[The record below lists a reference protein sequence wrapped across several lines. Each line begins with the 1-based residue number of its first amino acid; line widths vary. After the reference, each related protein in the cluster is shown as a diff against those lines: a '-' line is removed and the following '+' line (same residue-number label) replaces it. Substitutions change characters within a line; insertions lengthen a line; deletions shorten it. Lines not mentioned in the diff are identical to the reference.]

1 MNTLGKNARNAE
13 VLVRNLSA
21 NEKNEVLLKVAEAL
35 TENADTLTAAN
46 TLDVENGRKNNMPEA
61 LVDRLLLTGD
71 RIRGMAE
78 GLRQVAALEDP
89 VGEVLGMKK
98 RPNGLMIGQKRVPL
112 GVIGIIY
119 EARPNVTADAFA
131 LCFKTGN
138 VVILKGGSDAIHSN
152 EAIVKC
158 IREVL
163 REQGITEDAIQ
174 LITDT
179 SRETTAEFMKMNQYV
194 DVLIPRGGR
203 GLIKAVVENST
214 IPVIETGTG
223 NCHIYVDATADLQMA
238 ADIIMNAKTQR
249 VGVCNACES
258 VLVHKKVKDEFLPV
272 LARRLQEKQ
281 VEIRADEVACELI
294 PGAVHATEEDWG
306 REYLDY
312 ILSLKVVSSV
322 EEAISHINQYNTG
335 HSEAII
341 TNNYEHAQKFL
352 DQVDAAAVYVNAST
366 RFTDG
371 FEFGFGAEIGISTC
385 KGTYGITGTYH
396 YQIYYLWKRTNSSV
410 SLIFCK
416 RCAILKISFELQK

>member
-1 MNTLGKNARNAE
+1 MNEMLNTLGKNARNAE

-46 TLDVENGRKNNMPEA
+46 ALDVENGRKNNMPEA

-223 NCHIYVDATADLQMA
+223 NCHIYVDETADLQMA

-258 VLVHKKVKDEFLPV
+258 VLVHEKVKDEFLPV

-281 VEIRADEVACELI
+281 VEIRADEAACELI

-371 FEFGFGAEIGISTC
+371 FEFGFGAEIGISTQNLHARGPMGLLALTTT
-385 KGTYGITGTYH
+385 KYIIYGNG
-396 YQIYYLWKRTNSSV
+396 QIRP
-410 SLIFCK
+410 
-416 RCAILKISFELQK
+416 

>member
-1 MNTLGKNARNAE
+1 MNEMLNTLGKNARNAE

-46 TLDVENGRKNNMPEA
+46 ALDVENGRKNNMPEA

-163 REQGITEDAIQ
+163 QEQGITEDAIQ

-194 DVLIPRGGR
+194 DVLIPRGGG

-223 NCHIYVDATADLQMA
+223 NCHIYVDETADLQMA

-371 FEFGFGAEIGISTC
+371 FEFGFGAEIGISTQ
-385 KGTYGITGTYH
+385 KLHARGPMGLLALTTTKYIIYGNG
-396 YQIYYLWKRTNSSV
+396 QIRP
-410 SLIFCK
+410 
-416 RCAILKISFELQK
+416 

>member
-1 MNTLGKNARNAE
+1 MNEMLNTLGKNARNAE

-46 TLDVENGRKNNMPEA
+46 ALDVENGIKNNMPEA

-163 REQGITEDAIQ
+163 QEQGITEDAIQ

-203 GLIKAVVENST
+203 ELIKAVVENST

-223 NCHIYVDATADLQMA
+223 NCHTYVDETADLQMA

-258 VLVHKKVKDEFLPV
+258 VLVHEKVKDEFLPV
-272 LARRLQEKQ
+272 LARRLQEKR
-281 VEIRADEVACELI
+281 VEIRADEAACELI
-294 PGAVHATEEDWG
+294 PGAVQATEEDWG

-371 FEFGFGAEIGISTC
+371 FEFGFGAEIGISTQ
-385 KGTYGITGTYH
+385 KLHARGPMGLLALTTTKYIIYGNG
-396 YQIYYLWKRTNSSV
+396 QIRP
-410 SLIFCK
+410 
-416 RCAILKISFELQK
+416 

>member
-1 MNTLGKNARNAE
+1 MNEMLNTLGKNARNAE
-13 VLVRNLSA
+13 VFVRNLSA

-163 REQGITEDAIQ
+163 QEQGITEDAIQ

-223 NCHIYVDATADLQMA
+223 NCHIYVDETADLQMA

-258 VLVHKKVKDEFLPV
+258 VLVHEKVKDEFLPV

-281 VEIRADEVACELI
+281 VEIRADEAACELI

-371 FEFGFGAEIGISTC
+371 FEFGFGAEIGISTQ
-385 KGTYGITGTYH
+385 KLHARGPMGLLALTTTKYIIYGNG
-396 YQIYYLWKRTNSSV
+396 QIRP
-410 SLIFCK
+410 
-416 RCAILKISFELQK
+416 

>member
-1 MNTLGKNARNAE
+1 MNEMLNTLGKNARNAE

-179 SRETTAEFMKMNQYV
+179 SRETSAEFMKMNQYV

-214 IPVIETGTG
+214 IPVIEPGTG
-223 NCHIYVDATADLQMA
+223 NCHIYVDDTADLQMA

-258 VLVHKKVKDEFLPV
+258 VLVHEKVKDEFLPV

-281 VEIRADEVACELI
+281 VEIRADEAACELI

-371 FEFGFGAEIGISTC
+371 FE
-385 KGTYGITGTYH
+385 
-396 YQIYYLWKRTNSSV
+396 LPN
-410 SLIFCK
+410 
-416 RCAILKISFELQK
+416 ILSMETDKFVRKFDFLQKVCYTQN

>member
-1 MNTLGKNARNAE
+1 M
-13 VLVRNLSA
+13 
-21 NEKNEVLLKVAEAL
+21 
-35 TENADTLTAAN
+35 
-46 TLDVENGRKNNMPEA
+46 
-61 LVDRLLLTGD
+61 DRLLLTGD

-98 RPNGLMIGQKRVPL
+98 RPNGLMIGQNRVPL

-223 NCHIYVDATADLQMA
+223 NCHIYVDETADLQMA

-258 VLVHKKVKDEFLPV
+258 VLVHEKVKDEFLPV

-281 VEIRADEVACELI
+281 VEIRADEAACELI

-322 EEAISHINQYNTG
+322 EEAISHINRYNTG

-371 FEFGFGAEIGISTC
+371 FEFGFGAEIGISTQ
-385 KGTYGITGTYH
+385 KLHARGPMGLLALTTTKYIIYGNG
-396 YQIYYLWKRTNSSV
+396 QIRP
-410 SLIFCK
+410 
-416 RCAILKISFELQK
+416 

>member
-1 MNTLGKNARNAE
+1 MNEMLNTLGKNARNAE

-35 TENADTLTAAN
+35 TENADTLTSAN
-46 TLDVENGRKNNMPEA
+46 ALDVENGRKNNMPEA

-223 NCHIYVDATADLQMA
+223 NCHIYVDETADLQMA

-258 VLVHKKVKDEFLPV
+258 VLVHEKVKDEFLPV

-281 VEIRADEVACELI
+281 VEIRADEAACELI

-371 FEFGFGAEIGISTC
+371 FEFGFGAEIGISTQ
-385 KGTYGITGTYH
+385 KLHARGPMGLLALTTTKYIIYGNG
-396 YQIYYLWKRTNSSV
+396 QIRP
-410 SLIFCK
+410 
-416 RCAILKISFELQK
+416 

>member
-1 MNTLGKNARNAE
+1 MNEMLNTLGKNARNAE

-46 TLDVENGRKNNMPEA
+46 ALDVKNGRKNNMPEA
-61 LVDRLLLTGD
+61 LVDRLLLSGD

-223 NCHIYVDATADLQMA
+223 NCHIYVDETADLQMA

-258 VLVHKKVKDEFLPV
+258 VLVHEKVKDEFLPV

-281 VEIRADEVACELI
+281 VEIRADEAACELI

-371 FEFGFGAEIGISTC
+371 FEFGFGAEIGISTQ
-385 KGTYGITGTYH
+385 KLHARGPMGLLALTTTKYIIYGNG
-396 YQIYYLWKRTNSSV
+396 QIRP
-410 SLIFCK
+410 
-416 RCAILKISFELQK
+416 

>member
-1 MNTLGKNARNAE
+1 MNEMLNTLGKNARNAE

-46 TLDVENGRKNNMPEA
+46 ALDVENGRKNNMPEA

-71 RIRGMAE
+71 RISGMAE

-223 NCHIYVDATADLQMA
+223 NCHIYVDETADLQMA

-258 VLVHKKVKDEFLPV
+258 VLVHEKVKDEFLPV

-281 VEIRADEVACELI
+281 VEIRADEAACELI

-371 FEFGFGAEIGISTC
+371 FEFGFGAEIGISTQ
-385 KGTYGITGTYH
+385 KLHARGPMGLLALTTTKYIIYGNG
-396 YQIYYLWKRTNSSV
+396 QIRP
-410 SLIFCK
+410 
-416 RCAILKISFELQK
+416 

>member
-1 MNTLGKNARNAE
+1 MNEMLNTLGKNARNAE

-223 NCHIYVDATADLQMA
+223 NCHIYVDETADLQMA

-258 VLVHKKVKDEFLPV
+258 VLVHEKVKDEFLPV

-281 VEIRADEVACELI
+281 VEIRADEAACELI

-371 FEFGFGAEIGISTC
+371 FEFGFGAEIGISTQ
-385 KGTYGITGTYH
+385 KLHARGPMGLLALTTTKYIIYGNG
-396 YQIYYLWKRTNSSV
+396 QIR
-410 SLIFCK
+410 
-416 RCAILKISFELQK
+416 Q